1 VGKCKQPKEPAPSE
15 ILASLAAYLSF
26 GNTLEDDDLLRLS
39 LEIGVG
45 MMNADEGSL
54 LLLDRVKEELEF
66 MMTLGSKESGKELKG
81 QRFSIHH
88 GSTGLAASTGEPQTG
103 SPSYHGIK
111 QPDRAEGSRREP
123 TAVLAAPMLV
133 DDEVVGVITAV
144 SFQEG
149 KTFSSGDVRLYC
161 KFANLCGNVIR
172 QRLREATV
180 RNILLGDTVPEGAIP
195 EIQRV
200 LAHRARPFDRHRRN
214 SRKPRTLSSGRDMCC
229 DMFRTGEQHRPL
241 AKELAGKPNHKDTY
255 DHRRHR
261 TTDH

>member
-1 VGKCKQPKEPAPSE
+1 VGKCKKPKEPAPSE

-26 GNTLEDDDLLRLS
+26 GSTLEDDDLLRLS

-54 LLLDRVKEELEF
+54 LLLDREKEELEF

-88 GSTGLAASTGEPQTG
+88 GITGLAASTGEPQTG
-103 SPSYHGIK
+103 SPSYHGIQ

-149 KTFSSGDVRLYC
+149 RTFSSGDVRLYC

-180 RNILLGDTVPEGAIP
+180 RNILLGDTVPEGAVP

-200 LAHRARPFDRHRRN
+200 LASQGLAPSDRAIAEIAAN
-214 SRKPRTLSSGRDMCC
+214 LGQLSSGRDDVLPICSALVNNVVL
-229 DMFRTGEQHRPL
+229 L
-241 AKELAGKPNHKDTY
+241 AKELGWKAKS
-255 DHRRHR
+255 
-261 TTDH
+261 

>member
-1 VGKCKQPKEPAPSE
+1 
-15 ILASLAAYLSF
+15 
-26 GNTLEDDDLLRLS
+26 
-39 LEIGVG
+39 
-45 MMNADEGSL
+45 M
-54 LLLDRVKEELEF
+54 
-66 MMTLGSKESGKELKG
+66 
-81 QRFSIHH
+81 
-88 GSTGLAASTGEPQTG
+88 
-103 SPSYHGIK
+103 
-111 QPDRAEGSRREP
+111 
-123 TAVLAAPMLV
+123 LAAPMLV

-214 SRKPRTLSSGRDMCC
+214 SRKPRTLSSGRDDVLPICSALVNNIVL
-229 DMFRTGEQHRPL
+229 L
-241 AKELAGKPNHKDTY
+241 AKELGWKAKS
-255 DHRRHR
+255 
-261 TTDH
+261 